1 MNLLAAHSLAD
12 LLDRLAAPTPSPG
25 GGAAAAVSGAMG
37 AALGQ
42 MVASLPRTRHGTPDE
57 HQRLVAAAGTLATLR
72 ARLLALAD
80 DDSRAVTALVAAAR
94 LPRGTPDEHQAW
106 QAALA
111 TASREATRV
120 PLETVETAAATLEA
134 LEAVAAG
141 GAPVAAAD
149 VFVAITL
156 LSGAADGAAANVR
169 TNLTASRDDTYVRE
183 TSATLTLTLDR
194 VERAVHEAL
203 GALQA

>member
-1 MNLLAAHSLAD
+1 MTALASQSLAD

-25 GGAAAAVSGAMG
+25 GGAAAAVSGALG

-57 HQRLVAAAGTLATLR
+57 HQRLVAAAGTLAALR
-72 ARLLALAD
+72 ARLVALAD
-80 DDSRAVTALVAAAR
+80 DDSRAVTALVAASR
-94 LPRGTPDEHQAW
+94 LPRATPDEHQAW
-106 QAALA
+106 QLALA
-111 TASREATRV
+111 EASREATRV
-120 PLETVETAAATLEA
+120 PLDTVDTAANALEA
-134 LEAVAAG
+134 LVAVAAG

-156 LSGAADGAAANVR
+156 LSGAADGAAASVR
-169 TNLTASRDDTYVRE
+169 TNLTASRDDAYARE

-194 VERAVHEAL
+194 VERAVHDAL